1 LYKLNNRNKD
11 LINTSNNNR
20 ALESKLQNFT
30 MKSKNDNDPANDFQI
45 QL

>member
-1 LYKLNNRNKD
+1 
-11 LINTSNNNR
+11 
-20 ALESKLQNFT
+20 